1 MKNQITA
8 EQIGQALGLTG
19 VSLSITADGIATI
32 TANEPITASMRDRV
46 QDWSDRGE
54 VSAALRFRDWLSF
67 KRHAEAKV
75 PNIHIRVSMAALQSP
90 AVLSWILTAAGQ
102 GEMHMD
108 HPDTIAG
115 FAALVQAGV
124 ITQAE
129 RDALFTP

>member
-1 MKNQITA
+1 MIQPAQIEA
-8 EQIGQALGLTG
+8 ALGLSG
-19 VSLSITADGIATI
+19 VVLTVDEGVATI
-32 TANEPITASMRDRV
+32 TANEPVTLSMQSRV
-46 QDWSDRGE
+46 QDWYRRGA
-54 VSAALRFRDWLSF
+54 VTTALRFDDWLSF

-75 PNIHIRVSMAALQSP
+75 PGIHLRVAMAALQSP

-115 FAALVQAGV
+115 FAALVQGGV
-124 ITQAE
+124 ITGAE